1 MTTPDY
7 DALAVG
13 DAIPPLPA
21 GPVTRL
27 MLALYATGSGDHP
40 PLPLDQDYVR
50 AKGMPDVFAHGM
62 LGMALLGRLLTQWM
76 PQQAIRSF
84 GVRFT
89 AITWIGERLLCTG
102 KVVERFV
109 LDGEKCVRLELTCA
123 NEAGEVKH
131 RGDAVVALAREL

>member
-13 DAIPPLPA
+13 DAIPPLTSE
-21 GPVTRL
+21 PVTRL
-27 MLALYATGSGDHP
+27 MLALYATGSGDHH
-40 PLPLDQDYVR
+40 PLHLDQDYVR

-62 LGMALLGRLLTQWM
+62 LGMALLGRLLTQWV
-76 PQQAIRSF
+76 PQTALRSF

-102 KVVERFV
+102 NVAEKFV
-109 LDGEKCVRLELTCA
+109 ADGEQRVRLELTCA